1 MYNESVSDSYKRS
14 LRNVTD
20 VVTPMLADMVDK
32 TIRVHKNLYRLK
44 KTVNSKMAAVNFSDE
59 TAELLKTT
67 CVELAHT
74 VLWMYYSKD
83 FFDEFQFVK
92 PKDYDKM
99 VLAERVV
106 YQMNTEGQPFYLPEW
121 KRFIDKN
128 LYSYLSDEYSGDN
141 VFSSRHICDEIYLD
155 IYNSMR
161 ELKEGGPARE
171 IVWKTES
178 DTEKIAKLA
187 YRYFRNILELYDDL
201 WLAVTY

>member
-1 MYNESVSDSYKRS
+1 MYNESVYDSYKRS

-44 KTVNSKMAAVNFSDE
+44 KTVNSKMAAVNFGDE
-59 TAELLKTT
+59 TAELLETT

-83 FFDEFQFVK
+83 FFDEFQFVN
-92 PKDYDKM
+92 PKEYDKM

-161 ELKEGGPARE
+161 ELKEGGLARE

-187 YRYFRNILELYDDL
+187 YRFFRNILELYDDL

>member
-1 MYNESVSDSYKRS
+1 
-14 LRNVTD
+14 
-20 VVTPMLADMVDK
+20 
-32 TIRVHKNLYRLK
+32 
-44 KTVNSKMAAVNFSDE
+44 MAAVNFGDE
-59 TAELLKTT
+59 TAELLETT

-83 FFDEFQFVK
+83 FFDEFQFIN

-161 ELKEGGPARE
+161 ELKKGGPARE

-201 WLAVTY
+201 WLAITY